1 VASLALGVGIAV
13 LLWWGST
20 AALLWLA
27 NRHGH
32 RGASLGILSLIYGV
46 AWVLALQLG
55 SEAGRGPWIA
65 SFMMGLLIW
74 GWLEFAYLAGA
85 IAGPLASRKPC
96 PPGLEGW
103 TRFKG
108 ALMTGLWHELA
119 VVATLALLWLGLWD
133 APNALAAQSFTVLAV
148 ARWSAKLN
156 VYLGVPNLHGEFF
169 PEHMRYLVS
178 WTRKRPMNSLFPFSI
193 TVGTGFTILLVGQAL
208 TAPMPAQALGS
219 ALLGALVALAVLEH
233 WFLVINMDDGWL
245 WRWALPRRPSASAEE
260 ATPTAW
266 VQAPQEPAGTAL
278 TLVSS
283 SRP

>member
-1 VASLALGVGIAV
+1 MASLALGVGIAV

-32 RGASLGILSLIYGV
+32 GGASLGVLSLIYAV

-55 SEAGRGPWIA
+55 SEVGRGPWIA
-65 SFMMGLLIW
+65 SFIMGLLIW

-85 IAGPLASRKPC
+85 ISGPLASRKPC

-103 TRFKG
+103 ARFKG

-133 APNALAAQSFTVLAV
+133 APNALAAQSFSVLAV

-156 VYLGVPNLHGEFF
+156 VYLGVANLHGEFF

-178 WTRKRPMNSLFPFSI
+178 WTRKRPMNSLFPFSVTI
-193 TVGTGFTILLVGQAL
+193 GTGITILLVGQAL
-208 TAPMPAQALGS
+208 TAPVPAQALGS

-245 WRWALPRRPSASAEE
+245 WRWALPTRA
-260 ATPTAW
+260 
-266 VQAPQEPAGTAL
+266 QEPASPPPAPL
-278 TLVSS
+278 TLVSPS
-283 SRP
+283 SLP